1 MVHASRRVPL
11 HLQVRRVERPLFA
24 NQDIEVI
31 ISGMDTTVSFGTDR
45 STEDD
50 QVFGDT
56 GMDDVHGTHG
66 TASVIEHPFLGVGV
80 ESDDAGWVGF
90 GEVGDDVV
98 DHVIGVI
105 GRWCG
110 GDCFL
115 GEFVKVFRG
124 EDIPPVL

>member
-1 MVHASRRVPL
+1 MS
-11 HLQVRRVERPLFA
+11 FSA
-24 NQDIEVI
+24 N
-31 ISGMDTTVSFGTDR
+31 R
-45 STEDD
+45 CTEHD

-66 TASVIEHPFLGVGV
+66 TASVVEHPFLGVGV
-80 ESDDAGWVGF
+80 ESDDAGGVGF

-110 GDCFL
+110 GDRFL
-115 GEFVKVFRG
+115 GEFVEVFGG
-124 EDIPPVL
+124 EDIPSVL

>member
-1 MVHASRRVPL
+1 MHTSSRVPL
-11 HLQVRRVERPLFA
+11 HLQVRWVESPLFA

-31 ISGMDTTVSFGTDR
+31 ISGMDTTVSFSTNR

-66 TASVIEHPFLGVGV
+66 TASVVEHPFLGVGV
-80 ESDDAGWVGF
+80 ESDDTGGVGF

-105 GRWCG
+105 GCWCG
-110 GDCFL
+110 GDRFL
-115 GEFVKVFRG
+115 GEFVKVFRS